1 MGQANSIPERKP
13 PPLSDDTD
21 DSEEDEVLLL
31 DSILSNEKGAD
42 EGEEVSIVF
51 FDEDEEEVDENDI
64 YFDEDRND
72 SFDDYRCFGLPLFSM
87 TTHFTAATPTSDKVK
102 HDDEE
107 DEDPREN
114 IETLQF
120 ELKVVDAFYNH
131 HTRNAKKT
139 TTIKTSEVDEQ
150 KEEDR
155 EQTNEEEVESIE
167 RNEDETK
174 DVDDSL
180 EDEDSQDNVE
190 SLQRELQHAE
200 EKFNTAETKDGG
212 GDSNYKTQMFSDGDE
227 DERSHRSSSFIDLQ
241 HLLFSSPARGDDDEN
256 SLSHN
261 KTGGSISSCSASL
274 FSSSSSKSCRI
285 VEIYETRS
293 TQLRPQTEDQKEKVP
308 LERMGIPFRK
318 CRDPSCSCHHASYKS
333 RDNRRS
339 RHRERNTAMIEKYHA
354 TNNQY
359 CETNDGGEDDSST
372 IESTQ
377 LKRRSALHR
386 LQKQREKLLAMD
398 YCDEDDNTEVTAGSS
413 SSSSRYSGYSI
424 RSDCQIN
431 TRKNHMIHKN
441 SNPYLPDRRH
451 RRQRSRSADID
462 EKLTQGASGSRGMH
476 KLISPETQSPNQ
488 MLSQLLP
495 STAIPQQAPTADAHQ
510 QIQTKQQQKQQQNS
524 PPLPS
529 RRSFGSKSNHK
540 HITYPSLTLQQG
552 NQSLQKISSEL
563 FFDDDMNGTPR
574 RCRSEDFIDGTSN
587 GGIIESPR
595 TSKSCKDIPDIFN
608 SEHEVQSLGGHNP
621 SFTEGSITSPNTSG
635 KKRSFSSHTSPP
647 NMAPDEEEVD
657 IVTSAKEGRD
667 LSVAH
672 SPTCIMEDVHRD
684 GSYPRSRT
692 TQQPHENL
700 LEQLDRIRQQP
711 ESPNTDSSPRK
722 ARSGSLTVDDDPCYS
737 RLFDEREQS
746 LKEYRK
752 RIRILQHEE
761 KMDRYQKPVSTNK
774 MTLRRD
780 YHEQQKRR
788 RHQHQQRCF
797 ERTMK
802 MADLYHNMGLIHYQQ
817 GRYETARRV
826 LQCGVDALV
835 SNRASCVPIEQE
847 AFQETTDPFDEDY
860 SNPYFVC
867 APSRLL
873 PLLPT
878 LDEAAPHLSNTAL
891 LLVAELILAQGKILA
906 AQALWKGT
914 KESSG
919 RVLQWSALQKQR
931 LDNASRYHQH
941 HPHHVAEQ
949 QNNYWRDW
957 GPTIARAQVLFA
969 RCCEKENRP
978 DIAMGYYQEALS
990 VQKNILSPG
999 HIQAADTLYR
1009 IGNLHAASG
1018 MLGLAG
1024 QCYDEA
1030 LCLYRRHKQLNGNN
1044 VEVCVFAD
1052 EATALA
1058 ALGWIF
1064 LVQNDLERA
1073 LALTKEALDGMIQ
1086 ALGSSHR
1093 NVLSL
1098 QHQLVCIQN
1107 SLVFPAQY
1115 PNRRFVGQVHPHH

>member
-21 DSEEDEVLLL
+21 DSEEEEVLLL
-31 DSILSNEKGAD
+31 ESILSNEKGAN
-42 EGEEVSIVF
+42 EGEEVSIIF

-87 TTHFTAATPTSDKVK
+87 TTHFTAATPTSDKAK
-102 HDDEE
+102 HGNADDE

-139 TTIKTSEVDEQ
+139 TTIKTSEEERGEEQ
-150 KEEDR
+150 KEEDI
-155 EQTNEEEVESIE
+155 EQTIEEEVESIE
-167 RNEDETK
+167 RHEDETK

-180 EDEDSQDNVE
+180 EDEDPQDNVE

-200 EKFNTAETKDGG
+200 EKFNTAETKDRG
-212 GDSNYKTQMFSDGDE
+212 GDSDSKTQLFSDGDE

-241 HLLFSSPARGDDDEN
+241 QLLFSSPARGDDDEN
-256 SLSHN
+256 SSSHN

-308 LERMGIPFRK
+308 LERRGIPFRK
-318 CRDPSCSCHHASYKS
+318 CRDPSCSCHHVSYKS
-333 RDNRRS
+333 RDNKRS
-339 RHRERNTAMIEKYHA
+339 RHRERNTALIEKYH
-354 TNNQY
+354 TSNNQD
-359 CETNDGGEDDSST
+359 CETDDGAEDDSST

-398 YCDEDDNTEVTAGSS
+398 YCDEDDSTELTAGSS

-431 TRKNHMIHKN
+431 SRKHHMIHN
-441 SNPYLPDRRH
+441 TSNPYHTDRRH
-451 RRQRSRSADID
+451 RRQRSQSEDID
-462 EKLTQGASGSRGMH
+462 ERLAQGASGSRGIR
-476 KLISPETQSPNQ
+476 KSPETQSPNQ
-488 MLSQLLP
+488 MSSQLLS
-495 STAIPQQAPTADAHQ
+495 STTIPQPAPTADAN
-510 QIQTKQQQKQQQNS
+510 QQKQQQIP

-540 HITYPSLTLQQG
+540 HTTYPSLTLQQG
-552 NQSLQKISSEL
+552 SQSLRKISSES

-587 GGIIESPR
+587 GSIIESPR
-595 TSKSCKDIPDIFN
+595 ISKSYKDIPAVFN
-608 SEHEVQSLGGHNP
+608 SEHIVQSLGGHNP
-621 SFTEGSITSPNTSG
+621 SFTEGSMTSQNPSG
-635 KKRSFSSHTSPP
+635 EKRSFSGHTSPP
-647 NMAPDEEEVD
+647 NMVPDEEEVD
-657 IVTSAKEGRD
+657 IATSAKEGRD
-667 LSVAH
+667 LSDAH

-700 LEQLDRIRQQP
+700 LEQLDRIHQQP

-722 ARSGSLTVDDDPCYS
+722 ARSGSLTVDDDPSYS
-737 RLFDEREQS
+737 RLFDEREQT

-761 KMDRYQKPVSTNK
+761 KMDRYQKPVSTNN
-774 MTLRRD
+774 MNMRRD
-780 YHEQQKRR
+780 YHEQQMRR

-797 ERTMK
+797 ERAMK
-802 MADLYHNMGLIHYQQ
+802 MAGLYHNMGLIHYQQ

-835 SNRASCVPIEQE
+835 SNRASCVPFEQE
-847 AFQETTDPFDEDY
+847 TFEEITDPFDEDY
-860 SNPYFVC
+860 SNPYFAC

-891 LLVAELILAQGKILA
+891 LLAAELILAQGKILA
-906 AQALWKGT
+906 AQGLWKGT
-914 KESSG
+914 KETSG
-919 RVLQWSALQKQR
+919 RVLQWSAFQKQR
-931 LDNASRYHQH
+931 LDNASRHHQH
-941 HPHHVAEQ
+941 HLHHVAEQ
-949 QNNYWRDW
+949 HNKYWRDW

-969 RCCEKENRP
+969 RCCEKEKRP

-1030 LCLYRRHKQLNGNN
+1030 LCLYRWHKQLNGND
-1044 VEVCVFAD
+1044 VEICVFAD

-1107 SLVFPAQY
+1107 SLAFPAQY